1 MTTLDNQFISS
12 LTGETIDMNQ
22 FNSINQ
28 FNSSKDSNLFPSI
41 KGDLPINVSSGN
53 RLSELNGENPHLT
66 KRVETEPFFDPKN
79 NMSNVRANNPFV
91 KKEEQGNKNN
101 LYKDREFYENRTNTL
116 QSRFRNKEL
125 PFDQVKV
132 GKAQVFNIN
141 DYLEYVKTEFGVT
154 TNTPTNE
161 GMQIIEEFFKLA
173 ELNKIPPS
181 QRHNYQILSRFRQQE
196 EHFQNI
202 NPTTTSSSWTTS
214 LFNDPNIINKVKT
227 EIERRQLNNEPMRYR
242 LDGNGN
248 IPHND
253 YTYWLSWLN
262 DSNILPNIIKYY
274 SEQISKGMPLT
285 TPSGWLGLPSIS
297 TTAPPTGW
305 TIKLLDMPENINKI
319 KLEIERRRVSGET
332 MRYRLNNTNQIPRS
346 DYNYW
351 LEWLKLKERD
361 RVLLAYAGAIKW
373 LVQYE
378 SDLYNKSR
386 DAAIQGLKND
396 LSNKGTHAHNFKP
409 APFGPPKDISNRTL
423 IGTVCKKKPEGAFK
437 LGKEH
442 FGHAISQTTKKE
454 KRPNMHA
461 KFTNKQIQKSYYG
474 GLKNSVN
481 KNMLKAKI
489 EESTKNTYS
498 PQSPINNAMLTSVSK
513 SSDYG
518 KESMTAPSNERDTT
532 QKESIITNVINMVK
546 SITSPILDKFK
557 KTKKE
562 ETEVN
567 TKEGFVSIAGPKKST
582 IYDPNDIARTT
593 IKETT
598 IDNFHNGH
606 VKGPQKLKEYNAE
619 DIARTTIK
627 ETTIKNEREG
637 NIKGIEKL
645 KEYNTEDIAKTTLKE
660 TTVKNDREGNMGTSG
675 RFEKH
680 NGYTYEDLPK
690 ITIRNTNKHVDC
702 NVNVK
707 PNNQEKMTLFPDQ
720 PVRVTTKETTVKHE
734 ILGQPTKES
743 NDGYKVA
750 NFRAPS
756 TRKQA
761 TSNNQYQGNPNSKD
775 RKQTSKTSSENFITN
790 NIKEKVLKGR
800 NPTQNNV
807 KKFLQCDKTIKENLN
822 VSLKRDDQ
830 KAIKPSNIEGPKK
843 IYSAE
848 LSRKNPRKF
857 NKTSGI
863 VNERLST
870 SIIPENDLVIKYDN
884 IQYDN
889 TQGTTF
895 DRTSILTNN
904 EECILNEELNF
915 W

>member
-28 FNSSKDSNLFPSI
+28 FNSNNVDTLFPSI
-41 KGDLPINVSSGN
+41 KGDLPIKVSSSN
-53 RLSELNGENPHLT
+53 RLAELNGENPHL
-66 KRVETEPFFDPKN
+66 KKKVEIEPFFDPKK

-91 KKEEQGNKNN
+91 QKDQQGNKNN
-101 LYKDREFYENRTNTL
+101 LYKDREFYENRTNSL

-154 TNTPTNE
+154 TNTPTEE
-161 GMQIIEEFFKLA
+161 GMKIIEDFFKLA

-181 QRHNYQILSRFRQQE
+181 QRQNFEILSKFKKQE
-196 EHFQNI
+196 EHFQNT
-202 NPTTTSSSWTTS
+202 NPSTTSSSWTTT
-214 LFNDPNIINKVKT
+214 LFKDPNIINKVKT
-227 EIERRQLNNEPMRYR
+227 EIERRRENNETMRYR
-242 LDGNGN
+242 LDENGN
-248 IPHND
+248 IPKND

-262 DSNILPNIIKYY
+262 DYNILPNIIKYY
-274 SEQISKGMPLT
+274 YDKIGKENPYT
-285 TPSGWLGLPSIS
+285 TPSGWLGYPSIN

-305 TIKLLDMPENINKI
+305 TIQLLDMPENINKI
-319 KLEIERRRVSGET
+319 KLEIERRKANGET
-332 MRYRLNNTNQIPRS
+332 MRYRLNNVNQIPRS

-373 LVQYE
+373 LKKYE

-386 DAAIQGLKND
+386 NAALQGLKND
-396 LSNKGTHAHNFKP
+396 LSNKGTHEHNFKP

-423 IGTVCKKKPEGAFK
+423 IGTVCKKKPEGSFK
-437 LGKEH
+437 LGKERY
-442 FGHAISQTTKKE
+442 GHAISQTTKKE

-474 GLKNSVN
+474 GVKNSVN

-489 EESTKNTYS
+489 EESNKNTYS

-518 KESMTAPSNERDTT
+518 KKSLVAPANERDTT
-532 QKESIITNVINMVK
+532 QKESVITNVINMVK

-562 ETEVN
+562 EIEVN
-567 TKEGFVSIAGPKKST
+567 TKEGFVSIAGPKKNT

-619 DIARTTIK
+619 DIAKTTI
-627 ETTIKNEREG
+627 
-637 NIKGIEKL
+637 
-645 KEYNTEDIAKTTLKE
+645 KE

-707 PNNQEKMTLFPDQ
+707 PNNQEKLTLFPDQ

-761 TSNNQYQGNPNSKD
+761 TSNNKYQGNPNSKN
-775 RKQTSKTSSENFITN
+775 RKQTSKTSSDNFVTN
-790 NIKEKVLKGR
+790 NVKEKVLKGR

-848 LSRKNPRKF
+848 LSSKNPRKF

-884 IQYDN
+884 INYDN